1 MSAEEKSK
9 LDELFKQGLGEPD
22 AYAEYND
29 QDWDDLEQLLDAGK
43 APRGIIYWLPRLG
56 AVAAVLLLF
65 LGWWM
70 FTPAKIEV
78 KPTVS
83 TKPATQSPINSKADT
98 DTANKTNA
106 TSPANSNTPNANN
119 TAIARTEGNKATA
132 ATPIYAHATLKRAPA
147 TINKTTDKQPD
158 ISNNKPVIGITPQ
171 QDVLAKVDNK
181 SDNKISDQVN
191 KPGNTDSKISDVNAA
206 TTSNVIAST
215 GVLPTGDNTSVT
227 DPATVNPAKK
237 IKVKTT
243 GGFKPQFGLA
253 IMASPDINGVSSFQ
267 NAKVGTNIGLQLSI
281 GVTKKLTIST
291 GAAYSKKPYLANFA
305 DYYAGY
311 KFKTDPQN
319 VYADCRV
326 LDIPINVD
334 YKLYHKSSNSFSI
347 GSGLSSYIML
357 KEKYTYNYASPY
369 TTGPASFT
377 VTNKNRHFFGVLNL
391 NATYEHQLNT
401 KFSIAAQPY
410 LKVPLTDIGNAR
422 VRLQSAGVALGVRWN
437 INNKSITP

>member
-1 MSAEEKSK
+1 MSAEEKNK
-9 LDELFKQGLGEPD
+9 LDELLKKGLGTPD
-22 AYAEYND
+22 SFAEYND
-29 QDWDDLEQLLDAGK
+29 QDWDDLEQLLDADK

-56 AVAAVLLLF
+56 SVAAILLLF

-70 FTPAKIEV
+70 FKPAKIEV

-83 TKPATQSPINSKADT
+83 IKPSTQLPVNNRPD
-98 DTANKTNA
+98 
-106 TSPANSNTPNANN
+106 SNNVNGTTPVQIAPNANN
-119 TAIARTEGNKATA
+119 QAIAGTDVNKTAPTAPAYAHVTIKHAPLITNKAVD
-132 ATPIYAHATLKRAPA
+132 KRP
-147 TINKTTDKQPD
+147 DSHDVQPVT
-158 ISNNKPVIGITPQ
+158 NNTSQ
-171 QDVLAKVDNK
+171 QDILAKVDPK
-181 SDNKISDQVN
+181 TDNKVNDQVV
-191 KPGNTDSKISDVNAA
+191 KPGNTDSKVNDANT
-206 TTSNVIAST
+206 TTSTNVIASAGT
-215 GVLPTGDNTSVT
+215 QQTVT
-227 DPATVNPAKK
+227 DNNPANQAAPVTVKK
-237 IKVKTT
+237 PKVSNPS
-243 GGFKPQFGLA
+243 GFKPQFGLA

-267 NAKVGTNIGLQLSI
+267 NAKVGTNIGLLLSV

-291 GAAYSKKPYLANFA
+291 GAAYSKKPYQADFA

-326 LDIPINVD
+326 LDIPLNVD
-334 YKLYHKSSNSFSI
+334 YKLYSRNRNSFSV
-347 GSGLSSYIML
+347 GSGLSSYLML

-377 VTNKNRHFFGVLNL
+377 VTNKNRHYFGVLNL

-422 VRLQSAGVALGVRWN
+422 VKLQSAGVALGVRWN
-437 INNKSITP
+437 INNRSITP